1 MNYTHLGRTGL
12 KVSRLCLGTMNFGDV
27 TDEKTSARILDEA
40 LEAGINFIDTAD
52 VYGTEQSPD
61 IQQGSGLS
69 EEIIGRWLQQGGR
82 RERIVLAT
90 KVYQPMGPGP
100 NDRRLSAYHIR
111 KACEDSLRRLK
122 TDHIDVYQMHHID
135 RHTPWEEIWQAM
147 ELLVQQGKVLYI
159 GSSNFA
165 GWDIATAQSV
175 ATARHFLGLVA
186 EQSLYNLTARTIE
199 LEVIPACR
207 HFGLGLIPWSPL
219 AGGLLGGVLKKMASG
234 RRARPAFARLI
245 EQYRP
250 QLEAYEGLCEDLGET
265 PSDVALAW
273 LLQNPVVTAPF
284 SVSQASLVLEGIV
297 FDRNNNLLFV
307 DVATGRV
314 FKLTPERQ
322 LSIVLKE
329 NTFGAS
335 GLAVHK
341 DGRIFIASVGDMQ
354 RGSVRAIEPN
364 GTREQMI
371 VATDAGFLVND
382 LVFDNQGGFYFTDS
396 RGNSADPQGGVFY
409 VSPNVGSIHTILPG
423 LAVGNGIAI
432 DPAGSQIWATE
443 HAKNRLH
450 RVRLSDATTIAPF
463 GSVVTYQ
470 FTGPAPDGA
479 RVDSEGNVYVAISGQ
494 GRVMV
499 FNRNGLPIGQ
509 IVLPDR
515 DKGRNLKSTSLAIR
529 PGHRE
534 LFIVANSGTEPG
546 GAMIFRSGAF
556 APAPFPFS
564 HQ

>member
-1 MNYTHLGRTGL
+1 MNGL
-12 KVSRLCLGTMNFGDV
+12 NHNALTC
-27 TDEKTSARILDEA
+27 SAVPI
-40 LEAGINFIDTAD
+40 
-52 VYGTEQSPD
+52 P
-61 IQQGSGLS
+61 
-69 EEIIGRWLQQGGR
+69 
-82 RERIVLAT
+82 
-90 KVYQPMGPGP
+90 
-100 NDRRLSAYHIR
+100 
-111 KACEDSLRRLK
+111 
-122 TDHIDVYQMHHID
+122 
-135 RHTPWEEIWQAM
+135 PWERSLQTVE
-147 ELLVQQGKVLYI
+147 
-159 GSSNFA
+159 
-165 GWDIATAQSV
+165 AQP
-175 ATARHFLGLVA
+175 
-186 EQSLYNLTARTIE
+186 Y
-199 LEVIPACR
+199 
-207 HFGLGLIPWSPL
+207 
-219 AGGLLGGVLKKMASG
+219 
-234 RRARPAFARLI
+234 
-245 EQYRP
+245 
-250 QLEAYEGLCEDLGET
+250 
-265 PSDVALAW
+265 
-273 LLQNPVVTAPF
+273 F

-329 NTFGAS
+329 NSFGAS

-371 VATDAGFLVND
+371 VAPDAGFLVND

-396 RGNSADPQGGVFY
+396 RGDSADPQGGVFY
-409 VSPNVGSIHTILPG
+409 VCPNVGSIHAILPG

-450 RVRLSDATTIAPF
+450 RVRLSDATTVAPF

>member
-1 MNYTHLGRTGL
+1 MSKMMHDQPSAAVPASRDRRNFLIAGAGLALAATTLGRSGAVMAKPAGQDTSNAPSDAVPVRKETLTTRKLGSLEVSSMGL
-12 KVSRLCLGTMNFGDV
+12 GCLPMVGYYGGGPRDRKAMVSLIRAAF
-27 TDEKTSARILDEA
+27 EQ
-40 LEAGINFIDTAD
+40 GITFFDTAE
-52 VYGTEQSPD
+52 VYGPH
-61 IQQGSGLS
+61 LS
-69 EEIIGRWLQQGGR
+69 EEFVGEALAPVRDRVVI
-82 RERIVLAT
+82 AT
-90 KVYQPMGPGP
+90 KFGFGVEEGKPTSLNSHP
-100 NDRRLSAYHIR
+100 DHIR
-111 KACEDSLRRLK
+111 RAVEGSLKRLK
-122 TDHIDVYQMHHID
+122 TDHIDLLYQHRPDPNVPIED
-135 RHTPWEEIWQAM
+135 VAETVKALIQE
-147 ELLVQQGKVLYI
+147 GKVKH
-159 GSSNFA
+159 
-165 GWDIATAQSV
+165 W
-175 ATARHFLGLVA
+175 GLSEA
-186 EQSLYNLTARTIE
+186 SARTI
-199 LEVIPACR
+199 
-207 HFGLGLIPWSPL
+207 
-219 AGGLLGGVLKKMASG
+219 
-234 RRARPAFARLI
+234 RRAHAVL
-245 EQYRP
+245 
-250 QLEAYEGLCEDLGET
+250 
-265 PSDVALAW
+265 
-273 LLQNPVVTAPF
+273 PVT
-284 SVSQASLVLEGIV
+284 
-297 FDRNNNLLFV
+297 
-307 DVATGRV
+307 
-314 FKLTPERQ
+314 KLTPERQ

-329 NTFGAS
+329 NSFGAS

-371 VATDAGFLVND
+371 VAPDTGFLVND

-409 VSPNVGSIHTILPG
+409 VSPNVGSIHAILPG

-432 DPAGSQIWATE
+432 DPGGSQIWATE

-450 RVRLSDATTIAPF
+450 RVRLSDATTVAPF

>member
-1 MNYTHLGRTGL
+1 MSKMIHDQPSAAVPASRDRRNFLIAGAGLALAATTLGRSGAVMAKPAGQDTPNAPSDAAPVRKETLTTRKLGSLEVSSMGL
-12 KVSRLCLGTMNFGDV
+12 GCLPMVGY
-27 TDEKTSARILDEA
+27 
-40 LEAGINFIDTAD
+40 
-52 VYGTEQSPD
+52 YG
-61 IQQGSGLS
+61 
-69 EEIIGRWLQQGGR
+69 GGPR
-82 RERIVLAT
+82 
-90 KVYQPMGPGP
+90 
-100 NDRRLSAYHIR
+100 DR
-111 KACEDSLRRLK
+111 KAMVSLIRAAFEHLQ
-122 TDHIDVYQMHHID
+122 TV
-135 RHTPWEEIWQAM
+135 E
-147 ELLVQQGKVLYI
+147 
-159 GSSNFA
+159 
-165 GWDIATAQSV
+165 AQPY
-175 ATARHFLGLVA
+175 F
-186 EQSLYNLTARTIE
+186 N
-199 LEVIPACR
+199 
-207 HFGLGLIPWSPL
+207 
-219 AGGLLGGVLKKMASG
+219 
-234 RRARPAFARLI
+234 
-245 EQYRP
+245 
-250 QLEAYEGLCEDLGET
+250 
-265 PSDVALAW
+265 
-273 LLQNPVVTAPF
+273 
-284 SVSQASLVLEGIV
+284 VSQASLVLEGIV

-329 NTFGAS
+329 NSFGAS

-371 VATDAGFLVND
+371 VAPDTGFLVND

-409 VSPNVGSIHTILPG
+409 VSPNVGSIHAILPG

-432 DPAGSQIWATE
+432 DPVGSQIWATE

-450 RVRLSDATTIAPF
+450 RVRLSDATTVAPF